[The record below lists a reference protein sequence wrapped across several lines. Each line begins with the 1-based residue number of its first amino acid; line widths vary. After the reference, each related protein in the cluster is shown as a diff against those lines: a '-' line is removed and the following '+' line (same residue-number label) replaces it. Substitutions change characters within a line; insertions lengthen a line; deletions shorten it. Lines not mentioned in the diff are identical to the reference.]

1 MISTTVDHILEHT
14 LAPYIGS
21 TISVHLR
28 QPDPKRHVMNPVDG
42 VLEACTS
49 TGFVVAGPHYPQWFA
64 YRDLARDQVQIT
76 GPCRAAVAQA
86 LHERA
91 TIIISGRPKI
101 RCHQAF
107 P

>member
-64 YRDLARDQVQIT
+64 YRDLAIDQVQIT

-86 LHERA
+86 LQERE
-91 TIIISGRPKI
+91 TIITTGFAR
-101 RCHQAF
+101 RT
-107 P
+107 